1 MHNITTVRYIAQY
14 VCNSVQCYY
23 TMRLLYITSRGGNS
37 TKNLNIIIAGNLKRI
52 REDKKLSLEKV
63 AGITGVSK
71 SMLGQIERGES
82 NPTINTIW
90 RIASGLKVSFTSLVN
105 SSQAEAII
113 VHKSD
118 IEPLIE
124 DNGKYR
130 VYPVF
135 PYEDG
140 RRFEMYTVEIEKGG
154 YFGTDTHGERTQE
167 FITITEGQL
176 TVLTDNKEYTVN
188 KGNSITFSADKPHAY
203 HNSGSGLTRLC
214 MVIYYPL

>member
-1 MHNITTVRYIAQY
+1 M
-14 VCNSVQCYY
+14 SYY
-23 TMRLLYITSRGGNS
+23 TIVPYGLQVEGGNFLA
-37 TKNLNIIIAGNLKRI
+37 NLNTIIAGNLKRI
-52 REDKKLSLEKV
+52 REEKKLSLEKA

-90 RIASGLKVSFTSLVN
+90 KIASGLKVSFTALVN
-105 SSQAEAII
+105 SPQAETVI
-113 VHKSD
+113 VHKTEV
-118 IEPLIE
+118 EPLIE

-135 PYEDG
+135 PYEEG

-154 YFGTDTHGERTQE
+154 YYSTDTHGEKTQE
-167 FITITEGQL
+167 FITVTQGEL
-176 TVLTDNKEYTVN
+176 TVLTDNKEYTIH
-188 KGNSITFSADKPHAY
+188 KGDSITFRADKTHAY
-203 HNSGSGLTRLC
+203 HNSGSVLTRLA